1 MLIKKAQPLIF
12 QLGKKIT
19 SKNISDLLQDQSWVP
34 TRASEGSTHILFN
47 VAYPLITRTHF
58 LSVSQLRTLFFNFFL
73 LFVVDQLHEFELGV
87 WKTIF
92 IHLMHILY
100 AQGGTAVQEL
110 NWRQVSNCICT
121 SLLLHYNFDR
131 YRKVETFGRGTI

>member
-1 MLIKKAQPLIF
+1 MGKPSDMLTRTTEMRTNDRGYQVLIKKARRLIF

-58 LSVSQLRTLFFNFFL
+58 LSVSQLRTLFLIFSSYL
-73 LFVVDQLHEFELGV
+73 LL
-87 WKTIF
+87 T
-92 IHLMHILY
+92 
-100 AQGGTAVQEL
+100 
-110 NWRQVSNCICT
+110 SST
-121 SLLLHYNFDR
+121 SLNLEYGKQYLY
-131 YRKVETFGRGTI
+131 I